1 MTAAAAPHL
10 PSAIEHIAT
19 DALIPYARNSRT
31 HSPEQVAQ
39 IAASIREFGFTNP
52 VLIDEHGT
60 IIAGHGRTMAAQQL
74 GLAVVPCIRLLHL
87 TDAQRRA
94 YVIADNQLALQAGWD
109 MATLARELEDLAAE
123 SFDLQLIGFGAA
135 ELDSVNAHKLP
146 SISELKEIE
155 SRADKPANPDEAR
168 AESEARR
175 EMQDTTAA
183 GQLPIVPQYAEHHE
197 AFVILCDNTI
207 DEAWIRSR
215 LGLEKP
221 MRSYKDVKAQR
232 ANVVTVAQLRKAFI

>member
-1 MTAAAAPHL
+1 MNWLADKIEQWPTAKL
-10 PSAIEHIAT
+10 
-19 DALIPYARNSRT
+19 LPYARNART
-31 HSPEQVAQ
+31 HSDDQVAQ
-39 IAASIREFGFTNP
+39 IAASIAEFGFTNP

-60 IIAGHGRTMAAQQL
+60 IIAGHGRTLAAQQL
-74 GLAVVPCIRLLHL
+74 GLAAVPCIRLSYLS
-87 TDAQRRA
+87 DAQRRA
-94 YVIADNQLALQAGWD
+94 YVIADNKLAEQAGWD

-146 SISELKEIE
+146 SISEMKEIE
-155 SRADKPANPDEAR
+155 ARADQPANPDEAR
-168 AESEARR
+168 AEADARR
-175 EMQDTTAA
+175 EMQDTTGV

-207 DEAWIRSR
+207 DEAWIRNR
-215 LGLEKP
+215 LGLEQP